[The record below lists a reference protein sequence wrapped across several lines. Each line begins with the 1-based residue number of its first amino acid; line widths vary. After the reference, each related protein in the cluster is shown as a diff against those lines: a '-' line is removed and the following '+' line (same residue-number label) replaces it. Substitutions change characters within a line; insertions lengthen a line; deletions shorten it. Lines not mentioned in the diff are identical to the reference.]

1 MWKFVDEKCPR
12 CAIDLTTVE
21 PERIRWRWLHPYSRC
36 PKCGD
41 VCPVVEVPDK
51 PESEAGLELPPRE
64 APEEK
69 PEPEVGPEAP
79 PGEAPA
85 EEPGP
90 APEPETPG
98 EEKGGV

>member
-1 MWKFVDEKCPR
+1 MWKFVDEKCSR

-41 VCPVVEVPDK
+41 VCPAVEVPDK

-64 APEEK
+64 APAEE
-69 PEPEVGPEAP
+69 PEPEPEAP

-98 EEKGGV
+98 EERGGV